1 LDKQQQNEGKIMELI
16 ETVPQIRLESEDVE
30 SLVDELDEYHS
41 LYSPLFQRREQ
52 REQAKGYLNG
62 LLSRMEN
69 KSVEAMVIEQEG
81 TDPNAIRAMQHFI
94 SEGAWDDTE
103 ILRRHWQEV
112 SKDLGEDDGVY
123 IFDGSDFPKQGE
135 ESVGVKR
142 QHCGELGKV
151 ANCQAGVFHGYAS
164 RKGYTLLDRRLYL
177 PEEWVNGDSHAERR
191 EKCGVPEDIEFK
203 TKPELAWEML
213 DAVRRAG
220 TLPGQWVVSDEAFGQ
235 NGDFLDKIDG
245 IDLYYLAEVPHTTRV
260 WLERPA
266 TEIPSWRG
274 RGPRPTK
281 ERIVEGEPPSQ
292 AVAVIAE
299 SLPIDEW
306 TRHFIKEGS
315 KGPMVADFAAL
326 RVVAVRD
333 RMPGPEVW
341 LVLRRNVSDGEL
353 KCYLS
358 NAPED
363 MPLSEFAC
371 LSGMRWPIETCF
383 EDGKQELG
391 MGDYQVRSWRG
402 WHHHMTLCILAHFF
416 LVRIKLRLGDRAPA
430 LTLPQARLLLA
441 SVLPEPDFDARRAL
455 DVIHYRQKRN
465 HAAYLSHRKRRLAEL
480 RKSSEVSL

>member
-1 LDKQQQNEGKIMELI
+1 MELI
-16 ETVPQIRLESEDVE
+16 EAAPLITLEPKDID
-30 SLVDELDEYHS
+30 SLVEELDAYHS
-41 LYSPLFQRREQ
+41 IYSCLFQRREQ

-94 SEGAWDDTE
+94 SEGSWDDTE

-112 SKDLGEDDGVY
+112 SKDLGEEDGAY

-151 ANCQAGVFHGYAS
+151 ANCQAGVFMGYAS
-164 RKGYTLLDRRLYL
+164 RRGYTLLDRRLYL
-177 PEEWVNGDSHAERR
+177 PKEWVSGDSHAERR
-191 EKCGVPEDIEFK
+191 QKCGVPEDVKFK

-213 DAVRRAG
+213 DTVRREA
-220 TLPGQWVVSDEAFGQ
+220 TLPGKWVVCDEAFGQ

-245 IDLYYLAEVPHTTRV
+245 IDLYYLAEVSHATRV
-260 WLERPA
+260 WQERPA
-266 TEIPSWRG
+266 REIPPWQG
-274 RGPRPTK
+274 RGPKPTK
-281 ERIVEGEPPSQ
+281 ERIVEGEPSSQ

-299 SLPIDEW
+299 SLPADQW

-315 KGPMVADFAAL
+315 KGPMLADFAAL
-326 RVVAVRD
+326 RVVTVRD
-333 RMPGPEVW
+333 RMPGPEVS

-358 NAPED
+358 NAPHD
-363 MPLSEFAC
+363 TPLSRFAHF
-371 LSGMRWPIETCF
+371 SGMRWPIETCF
-383 EDGKQELG
+383 ENGKQQLG
-391 MGDYQVRSWRG
+391 MGDYQVRSWLG

-441 SVLPEPDFDARRAL
+441 SVLPEPEFDARRAL
-455 DVIHYRQKRN
+455 DVIRYRQDRN

-480 RKSSEVSL
+480 AETSEVSL

>member
-1 LDKQQQNEGKIMELI
+1 MK
-16 ETVPQIRLESEDVE
+16 
-30 SLVDELDEYHS
+30 
-41 LYSPLFQRREQ
+41 
-52 REQAKGYLNG
+52 
-62 LLSRMEN
+62 N

-81 TDPNAIRAMQHFI
+81 PDPNAIRAMQHFI
-94 SEGAWDDTE
+94 SEGTWDDTE

-112 SKDLGEDDGVY
+112 SKDLAEEDGVY
-123 IFDGSDFPKQGE
+123 TLDGSDFPKQGE
-135 ESVGVKR
+135 DSVGVKR
-142 QHCGELGKV
+142 QHCGELGKI
-151 ANCQAGVFHGYAS
+151 ANCQAGVFLGYTS

-177 PEEWVNGDSHAERR
+177 PEEWVKEDSHAERR
-191 EKCGVPEDIEFK
+191 EKCGVPEDVEFK

-213 DAVRRAG
+213 HALRREG
-220 TLPGQWVVSDEAFGQ
+220 TLPGQWVVCDEAFGQ
-235 NGDFLDKIDG
+235 NGDFLDKVAG
-245 IDLYYLAEVPHTTRV
+245 IELYYLAEVPHTIRV

-266 TEIPSWRG
+266 TEVPPWQG
-274 RGPRPTK
+274 RGPKPTK
-281 ERIVEGEPPSQ
+281 ERIVEGESPSQ
-292 AVAVIAE
+292 AVAAIAK
-299 SLPIDEW
+299 SLPVDQW
-306 TRHFIKEGS
+306 SRHFIKEGS

-363 MPLSEFAC
+363 TTLPEFAR

-383 EDGKQELG
+383 EDGKQQLG

-416 LVRIKLRLGDRAPA
+416 LIRLKLRLGDRAPA
-430 LTLPQARLLLA
+430 LTLPQTRLLLA
-441 SVLPEPDFDARRAL
+441 SVLAEPEFDAQRAL
-455 DVIHYRQKRN
+455 DVIRYRQERN

-480 RKSSEVSL
+480 AQSE

>member
-1 LDKQQQNEGKIMELI
+1 MEMI
-16 ETVPQIRLESEDVE
+16 ETVPQVTLESKDID
-30 SLVDELDEYHS
+30 SLVDELDGYHS
-41 LYSPLFQRREQ
+41 IYSPLFQRCEQ

-69 KSVEAMVIEQEG
+69 KSIEAMVIEQEG
-81 TDPNAIRAMQHFI
+81 PDPNAIRSTQHFI
-94 SEGAWDDTE
+94 SEGTWDDVE

-112 SKDLGEDDGVY
+112 SKDLGEADGVY
-123 IFDGSDFPKQGE
+123 TLDGSDFPKQGE
-135 ESVGVKR
+135 ESVGVKW

-151 ANCQAGVFHGYAS
+151 ANCQAGVFLGYVS

-177 PEEWVNGDSHAERR
+177 PEEWVKEDSHAERR

-203 TKPELAWEML
+203 TKPELGLEMIRSL
-213 DAVRRAG
+213 RREG
-220 TLPGQWVVSDEAFGQ
+220 TLPGQWVVCDEAFGQ
-235 NGDFLDKIDG
+235 NGDFLDEIAG
-245 IDLYYLAEVPHTTRV
+245 LSLYYLAEVPHTTRV
-260 WLERPA
+260 WLDRPA
-266 TEIPSWRG
+266 TEIPPWKG
-274 RGPRPTK
+274 RGPKPTK
-281 ERIVEGEPPSQ
+281 ERMVEGEPSSR
-292 AVAVIAE
+292 AVAAVAKL
-299 SLPIDEW
+299 LPADKW
-306 TRHFIKEGS
+306 SRHSIKEGS

-326 RVVAVRD
+326 RVVAVRE

-341 LVLRRNVSDGEL
+341 LVFRRNVSDGEL

-358 NAPED
+358 NAPEGT
-363 MPLSEFAC
+363 PLPEFAR

-383 EDGKQELG
+383 EDGKQQLG

-441 SVLPEPDFDARRAL
+441 SVLPEPEFDAQRAL

-480 RKSSEVSL
+480 AQSE

>member
-1 LDKQQQNEGKIMELI
+1 MELI
-16 ETVPQIRLESEDVE
+16 ETVPQITLESEDVD

-41 LYSPLFQRREQ
+41 IYGALFQRREQ

-69 KSVEAMVIEQEG
+69 KSIEAMVIEQDG
-81 TDPNAIRAMQHFI
+81 PDPNVIRSRQHFI
-94 SEGAWDDTE
+94 SEGTWDDTE

-112 SKDLGEDDGVY
+112 SKDLGEADGVY
-123 IFDGSDFPKQGE
+123 TLDGSDFPKQGE
-135 ESVGVKR
+135 ASVGVKW

-151 ANCQAGVFHGYAS
+151 ANCQAGVFLGYVS

-177 PEEWVNGDSHAERR
+177 PEEWVKEDSHAERR

-203 TKPELAWEML
+203 TKPELGLEMIQAL
-213 DAVRRAG
+213 RREG
-220 TLPGQWVVSDEAFGQ
+220 TLPGQWVVCDEAFGG
-235 NGDFLDKIDG
+235 NGDFLDRIAG
-245 IDLYYLAEVPHTTRV
+245 LALYYLAEVSHTTRV
-260 WLERPA
+260 WPERPA
-266 TEIPSWRG
+266 IEIPPWKG
-274 RGPRPTK
+274 RGPKPTK
-281 ERIVEGEPPSQ
+281 ERIVEGQPPSQ
-292 AVAVIAE
+292 AVAAIAK
-299 SLPIDEW
+299 SWPADKW
-306 TRHFIKEGS
+306 SRHLIKEGS

-341 LVLRRNVSDGEL
+341 LVFRHNVSDGEL

-358 NAPED
+358 NAPEGTS
-363 MPLSEFAC
+363 LLEFAR

-383 EDGKQELG
+383 EDGKQQLG

-430 LTLPQARLLLA
+430 LTLPQARLLLL
-441 SVLPEPDFDARRAL
+441 SVLPEPEFDAQRAL

-480 RKSSEVSL
+480 AQSE